1 MNSSPEDAQQGRDRA
16 QSAQTSTESGFPG
29 QPGGYV
35 AGMSP
40 LEHFID
46 EVEVSITDAVDAM
59 DDEETARLYAEV
71 LDVEQRLEALRDALT
86 VLATARF

>member
-1 MNSSPEDAQQGRDRA
+1 MAA
-16 QSAQTSTESGFPG
+16 V
-29 QPGGYV
+29 GYP

-40 LEHFID
+40 LEQFID
-46 EVEVSITDAVDAM
+46 EVEVSITDTVDAL

-86 VLATARF
+86 VLAAAQF